1 MSFFD
6 PKHPLYQK
14 AVVFTGELSIDRREA
29 MQRAVNVGA
38 VIKTAVSRKPIFLWW
53 DGNTTDQEE
62 PPPSATRRK
71 RPRPFLLR
79 GSPTSAFSRKQNFSS
94 FTGLSA
100 PYFACRTPRR
110 RNKTLIKNAVD
121 LCTVVHG
128 VLFNV

>member
-62 PPPSATRRK
+62 PPPSATREEKAKAILAEGKSNLCLLTEAEFFVFYRALCTILCLQNPAPPQQNPDKK
-71 RPRPFLLR
+71 RR
-79 GSPTSAFSRKQNFSS
+79 GPLYR
-94 FTGLSA
+94 
-100 PYFACRTPRR
+100 CPRR
-110 RNKTLIKNAVD
+110 T
-121 LCTVVHG
+121 
-128 VLFNV
+128 F